1 MFRKLPDGSGPRL
14 TVFVEGQPVA
24 VSEGDSAATA
34 ALLAGL
40 SATRAS
46 AIGGQPRAPYCMMGV
61 CFECLV
67 EIDGKPNCQSCLII
81 AEDGMQVRSQHG
93 HRAVDL
99 PPAGA

>member
-61 CFECLV
+61 CFECLMV
-67 EIDGKPNCQSCLII
+67 IDGLASQQACLMPVREGMRIARQPSRPAIAKP
-81 AEDGMQVRSQHG
+81 
-93 HRAVDL
+93 
-99 PPAGA
+99 

>member
-61 CFECLV
+61 CFECLMV
-67 EIDGKPNCQSCLII
+67 IDGLASQQACLVTVREGMRIARQPSRPAIAKP
-81 AEDGMQVRSQHG
+81 
-93 HRAVDL
+93 
-99 PPAGA
+99 